1 MFGILILAAFVIGS
15 EWLVSRGVMPAY
27 LIKARTGQTLWRA
40 LLSILVTV
48 ALVGW
53 LHLPA
58 VIAIVVTIYFATII
72 ANRYLQVFEAMERG
86 KRG

>member
-1 MFGILILAAFVIGS
+1 MVSESGGDASIFDQSTNGS
-15 EWLVSRGVMPAY
+15 D
-27 LIKARTGQTLWRA
+27 LWRA

-48 ALVGW
+48 GLVGW

>member
-1 MFGILILAAFVIGS
+1 
-15 EWLVSRGVMPAY
+15 
-27 LIKARTGQTLWRA
+27 
-40 LLSILVTV
+40 
-48 ALVGW
+48 
-53 LHLPA
+53 

>member
-1 MFGILILAAFVIGS
+1 
-15 EWLVSRGVMPAY
+15 MPAY

-48 ALVGW
+48 GLVGW

-86 KRG
+86 NADDEADIRNFVVPRSQCL

>member
-27 LIKARTGQTLWRA
+27 LIKARTGQTLW
-40 LLSILVTV
+40 SILVTV
-48 ALVGW
+48 GLVGW